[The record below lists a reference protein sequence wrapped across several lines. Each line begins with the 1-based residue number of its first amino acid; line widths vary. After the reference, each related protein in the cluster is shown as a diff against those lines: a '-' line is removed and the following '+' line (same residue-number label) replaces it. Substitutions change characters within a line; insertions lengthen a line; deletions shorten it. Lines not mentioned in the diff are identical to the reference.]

1 MSWELIVTKEISRL
15 LQLFLPTIIH
25 VIFKPFFIY
34 FFSEKMQIL
43 RNPKDLQSIS
53 PTEDFIQ
60 IVYLIY
66 TNKSS
71 FHTKKTR
78 NVSIRYSSLP
88 AACDSKFLCYFNF
101 CIFTTF
107 PATVFLKV
115 TFLVNLAEFS
125 SCNFSFLLPYFE
137 SVSSKQSGT
146 C

>member
-1 MSWELIVTKEISRL
+1 M
-15 LQLFLPTIIH
+15 
-25 VIFKPFFIY
+25 
-34 FFSEKMQIL
+34 
-43 RNPKDLQSIS
+43 QSIS
-53 PTEDFIQ
+53 PNEDFIQ

-107 PATVFLKV
+107 PATVFLKF
-115 TFLVNLAEFS
+115 TFFVNLAEFS

-146 C
+146 CWYEEKLMKVCEKLLRSWGFNILRRDFSTSFLRTKEKDNSNW